1 MPAQFGAG
9 LFHGFKNDSINTKTM
24 AKYFSRDFDISVT
37 QAGQS
42 IKQTFELDKTI
53 KTVTHFTILSNRED
67 LLYYRGSFGLDI
79 NKEEVIAEGYSVKKV
94 ICWPS
99 VPADLR
105 LKCIG
110 SMEIGSGL
118 VKFTYKDNNDGI
130 STFQPYIVTLSL
142 EGERE

>member
-1 MPAQFGAG
+1 
-9 LFHGFKNDSINTKTM
+9 M
-24 AKYFSRDFDISVT
+24 AKYFSKDFDVQVT

-42 IKQTFELDKTI
+42 IKQGFELDKTM

-67 LLYYRGSFGLDI
+67 LLYYRGTFGLDI
-79 NKEEVIAEGYSVKKV
+79 NKEEVIAEGYSAKKV
-94 ICWPS
+94 VCWPS

-110 SMEIGSGL
+110 SMETGSG
-118 VKFTYKDNNDGI
+118 VIKFYYKDSNDGVT
-130 STFQPYIVTLSL
+130 TFSPYTVTLSL